1 MDQYK
6 LDLNGLLLAY
16 ESKVIALYDLQRAD
30 ASEDDFL
37 DIDVEGSII
46 KNKAAIEKL
55 RERILTFHE
64 KWPNW
69 DADRLELINQAK
81 RYQDHLITSLNIKD
95 GKIVAKSG
103 EKE

>member
-1 MDQYK
+1 MNMDQYK

-16 ESKVIALYDLQRAD
+16 ESKVIALYDLQ
-30 ASEDDFL
+30 SSDDHEG
-37 DIDVEGSII
+37 IDVEASII

-64 KWPNW
+64 KWPDW

-81 RYQDHLITSLNIKD
+81 EQLKTSLNIKD